1 MKYDDWQITQY
12 EEVESTNDIALDMA
26 NIIESGY
33 YVIKAQKQT
42 NGRGRRGRTWESLY
56 GNLFFSMLF
65 KFDIR
70 KAGELAVICSLSLLQ
85 VIKKLNVLAN
95 VKLKWPNDVLLNS
108 AKVSGIL
115 FEKANGDYIV
125 AGIGV
130 NIAQSPKNAEMLYPV
145 ISLKEAGIDTS
156 ADDFLKLYLEVFTDN
171 LNLYAE
177 NKFERLRKL
186 WLDNAKGLN
195 ERVIVRQNGKDIGG
209 IFRGIDESGALLSES
224 NGKVSRILAGDVFF
238 EERENDGI

>member
-12 EEVESTNDIALDMA
+12 EELKSTNDTALDMA

-33 YVIKAQKQT
+33 YVIKAKKQT
-42 NGRGRRGRTWESLY
+42 NGRGRRGRTWESLS

-85 VIKKLNVLAN
+85 VIKKLDVLAN

-115 FEKANGDYIV
+115 FEKASGDYIV

-130 NIAQSPKNAEMLYPV
+130 NIAQSPKNEKMLYTV
-145 ISLKEAGIDTS
+145 TSLKEVGIDTS

-177 NKFERLRKL
+177 NKFEWLRKL

-195 ERVIVRQNGKDIGG
+195 KRIVVRQNGKDIGG
-209 IFRGIDESGALLSES
+209 IFRGIDEGGALLSES

>member
-1 MKYDDWQITQY
+1 MKYDDWHIAEY
-12 EEVESTNDIALDMA
+12 KEVKSTNDIALGMA
-26 NIIESGY
+26 DTIENGC
-33 YVIKAQKQT
+33 YVIKAEKQT
-42 NGRGRRGRTWESLY
+42 NGRGRRGRTWESLT

-65 KFDIR
+65 KFDIS

-85 VIKKLNVLAN
+85 VIKKLDVLAN

-115 FEKANGDYIV
+115 LEKAAGDYIV

-145 ISLKEAGIDTS
+145 TSLKEAGIDTN

-171 LNLYAE
+171 FNLNAGD
-177 NKFERLRKL
+177 KFGLLRKL
-186 WLDNAKGLN
+186 WSDNAKGLN
-195 ERVIVRQNGKDIGG
+195 ERVIVRQNGKDIDG
-209 IFRGIDESGALLSES
+209 IFRGIDESGALLSEKD
-224 NGKVSRILAGDVFF
+224 GKVNRILAGDVFF
-238 EERENDGI
+238 EEKENDGI

>member
-12 EEVESTNDIALDMA
+12 EELKSTNDTALDMA

-33 YVIKAQKQT
+33 YVIKAKKQT
-42 NGRGRRGRTWESLY
+42 NGRGRRGRAWESLS

-65 KFDIR
+65 KFNIR

-85 VIKKLNVLAN
+85 VIKKLNALAN

-145 ISLKEAGIDTS
+145 ISLKEAGIDS
-156 ADDFLKLYLEVFTDN
+156 NADDFLKLYLEVFTDN

-186 WLDNAKGLN
+186 WSDNAKGLN
-195 ERVIVRQNGKDIGG
+195 ERIVVRQNGKDIGG
-209 IFRGIDESGALLSES
+209 IFRGIDEDCALLLE
-224 NGKVSRILAGDVFF
+224 NDGKVSRILVGDVFF
-238 EERENDGI
+238 EEKENDGI